1 MSCSFCLPFNSI
13 LEENTVDLMDEM
25 LTEEGNAAMHYD
37 EYDKVFE
44 RCVHDNA
51 CFNFML

>member
-25 LTEEGNAAMHYD
+25 LTEEGNTTVHYD
-37 EYDKVFE
+37 EYNEVFE
-44 RCVHDNA
+44 GTVHDNT
-51 CFNFML
+51 CFDFMF

>member
-25 LTEEGNAAMHYD
+25 LTEEGDTTMHND
-37 EYDKVFE
+37 ED
-44 RCVHDNA
+44 
-51 CFNFML
+51 